1 MSHLSGGW
9 LFSTYIAQ
17 MVHTNEAVNEN
28 ICVREGG
35 GVKIM

>member
-17 MVHTNEAVNEN
+17 TVPTNEAANQN
-28 ICVREGG
+28 ICISEGG
-35 GVKIM
+35 EVKIK